1 MTFNKILD
9 ISIKRIKQNRKR
21 NLILIVPLCFLLII
35 LFSINMIIYSVSSQI
50 ENIQNSIELRTI
62 NGISYNQQNYNQILE
77 NLQSID
83 HIQMIA
89 DQYEQKVIAVE
100 TCENLKNSF
109 TDGYIKIKP
118 INTKTCPEVISGRK
132 ISETDRYVIILP
144 SKIYANSNF
153 RDYTNPISENE
164 YINGETLL
172 NKKISIKFT
181 PDNTNS
187 FEKEFLVV
195 GIYDS
200 QKYNNTKTPYVPIQ
214 VIRELNKEIN
224 YIPNYFQLQITVDNI
239 SNVEETLR
247 LLDEK
252 NIISKN
258 NLEKEAENTLAN
270 NISKTEYNISQS
282 LNLSIETMEII
293 KKLIIFL
300 FIISLIILLF
310 VLLTTNINKSYLQTS
325 ELWIL
330 KVEGYTNKDIQKIT
344 IIENIFLCIIG
355 ILISII
361 IFILLHYIINFAI
374 ENILQIDTLNLNLKL
389 NEIKEQ
395 IYYFSQ
401 IPQKINPIFIIILS
415 ICVIIIEA
423 INTFIINH
431 RILRNKNSIF

>member
-109 TDGYIKIKP
+109 ADGYIKIKP

-144 SKIYANSNF
+144 NKIYADSNY
-153 RDYTNPISENE
+153 RDYTNPISEDE

-214 VIRELNKEIN
+214 IIKELNKQIN
-224 YIPNYFQLQITVDNI
+224 YIPNYFQMEITVDDVTNI
-239 SNVEETLR
+239 EETLK

-258 NLEKEAENTLAN
+258 KLEKEAENTLAN

-300 FIISLIILLF
+300 FIISVIILLF
-310 VLLTTNINKSYLQTS
+310 VLLTTNINKSYLETT

-330 KVEGYTNKDIQKIT
+330 KVEGYTNKKKKKIT
-344 IIENIFLCIIG
+344 IIENILICIIS
-355 ILISII
+355 ILISVI
-361 IFILLHYIINFAI
+361 IFVLLRSIVNFVI
-374 ENILQIDTLNLNLKL
+374 ENITQIDSLGIKL

-395 IYYFSQ
+395 IYYLSQ
-401 IPQKINPIFIIILS
+401 IPQKIDPIFIIILS
-415 ICVIIIEA
+415 ICVIIIES

>member
-1 MTFNKILD
+1 
-9 ISIKRIKQNRKR
+9 
-21 NLILIVPLCFLLII
+21 
-35 LFSINMIIYSVSSQI
+35 
-50 ENIQNSIELRTI
+50 
-62 NGISYNQQNYNQILE
+62 
-77 NLQSID
+77 
-83 HIQMIA
+83 
-89 DQYEQKVIAVE
+89 
-100 TCENLKNSF
+100 
-109 TDGYIKIKP
+109 
-118 INTKTCPEVISGRK
+118 
-132 ISETDRYVIILP
+132 
-144 SKIYANSNF
+144 
-153 RDYTNPISENE
+153 
-164 YINGETLL
+164 
-172 NKKISIKFT
+172 
-181 PDNTNS
+181 
-187 FEKEFLVV
+187 
-195 GIYDS
+195 
-200 QKYNNTKTPYVPIQ
+200 
-214 VIRELNKEIN
+214 
-224 YIPNYFQLQITVDNI
+224 
-239 SNVEETLR
+239 
-247 LLDEK
+247 
-252 NIISKN
+252 
-258 NLEKEAENTLAN
+258 
-270 NISKTEYNISQS
+270 
-282 LNLSIETMEII
+282 MEII

>member
-1 MTFNKILD
+1 MKFNKILD

-21 NLILIVPLCFLLII
+21 NLILIIPLCFLLII
-35 LFSINMIIYSVSSQI
+35 LFTIDMVIYSIAYQI

-77 NLQSID
+77 NLQSIN

-89 DQYEQKVIAVE
+89 DQYEQEVIAVE

-109 TDGYIKIKP
+109 TDGHIKIKP

-144 SKIYANSNF
+144 NKIYADSNY
-153 RDYTNPISENE
+153 RDYTNPISEDE

-214 VIRELNKEIN
+214 IIKELNKQIN
-224 YIPNYFQLQITVDNI
+224 YIPNYFQMEITVDDVTNI
-239 SNVEETLR
+239 EETLK

-258 NLEKEAENTLAN
+258 KLEKEAENTLAN

-300 FIISLIILLF
+300 FIISVIILLF
-310 VLLTTNINKSYLQTS
+310 VLLTTNINKSYLETT

-344 IIENIFLCIIG
+344 IIENILICIIS

-361 IFILLHYIINFAI
+361 IFVLLRSIVNFVI
-374 ENILQIDTLNLNLKL
+374 ENITQIDSLSIKL

-395 IYYFSQ
+395 IYYFAQ
-401 IPQKINPIFIIILS
+401 IPQKTNPIFLIIIS
-415 ICVIIIEA
+415 ACIIIIEI
-423 INTFIINH
+423 INTFFINH
-431 RILRNKNSIF
+431 RILQNKSKLF

>member
-1 MTFNKILD
+1 M
-9 ISIKRIKQNRKR
+9 
-21 NLILIVPLCFLLII
+21 
-35 LFSINMIIYSVSSQI
+35 
-50 ENIQNSIELRTI
+50 
-62 NGISYNQQNYNQILE
+62 
-77 NLQSID
+77 
-83 HIQMIA
+83 
-89 DQYEQKVIAVE
+89 
-100 TCENLKNSF
+100 
-109 TDGYIKIKP
+109 
-118 INTKTCPEVISGRK
+118 
-132 ISETDRYVIILP
+132 
-144 SKIYANSNF
+144 
-153 RDYTNPISENE
+153 
-164 YINGETLL
+164 
-172 NKKISIKFT
+172 
-181 PDNTNS
+181 
-187 FEKEFLVV
+187 
-195 GIYDS
+195 
-200 QKYNNTKTPYVPIQ
+200 
-214 VIRELNKEIN
+214 
-224 YIPNYFQLQITVDNI
+224 QITVDNI

-374 ENILQIDTLNLNLKL
+374 ENILQIDTLNIKL

-395 IYYFSQ
+395 IYYLSQ

-415 ICVIIIEA
+415 ICIIIIEA
-423 INTFIINH
+423 INTFFINH

>member
-109 TDGYIKIKP
+109 ADGYIKIKP
-118 INTKTCPEVISGRK
+118 INTKTCPEVICGRK
-132 ISETDRYVIILP
+132 ISEADRYVIILP
-144 SKIYANSNF
+144 SKIYADSNF

-172 NKKISIKFT
+172 NKKISITFT
-181 PDNTNS
+181 PDNSNS
-187 FEKEFLVV
+187 FKKDFLVI
-195 GIYDS
+195 GIYNS
-200 QKYNNTKTPYVPIQ
+200 QKYNNTSTPYVPIQ

-344 IIENIFLCIIG
+344 IIENIFLCIIS

-374 ENILQIDTLNLNLKL
+374 ENILQIDTLNIKI

-395 IYYFSQ
+395 IYYLSQ
-401 IPQKINPIFIIILS
+401 IPQKIDPIFIIILS
-415 ICVIIIEA
+415 ICVIIIES